1 MKGIEETLFH
11 RLEITFDLNILKN
24 RLFSTMNLLINCA
37 TETSV

>member
-24 RLFSTMNLLINCA
+24 RLFFHYEPSH
-37 TETSV
+37 